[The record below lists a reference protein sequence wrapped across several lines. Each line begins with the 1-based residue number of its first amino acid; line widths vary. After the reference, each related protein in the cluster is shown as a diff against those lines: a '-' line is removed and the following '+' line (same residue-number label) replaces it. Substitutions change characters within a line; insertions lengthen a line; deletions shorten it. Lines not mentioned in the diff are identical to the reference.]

1 MIDMKGLRKKR
12 CCLLLLIFVFLLA
25 GCGSQKALTDKAFFS
40 KMKENGFKVEEDTKG
55 AAEYNEVKTIIL
67 ASNSEYQIEYYAF
80 EKEEYAINF
89 FNSNK
94 EVIEESFAGGN
105 AHITSSAVYNQN
117 FSVTTS
123 TDYVYLARMKDT
135 SILVLADK
143 EDKNSVEAI
152 MKKLGY

>member
-55 AAEYNEVKTIIL
+55 AAEYNEVKTIVL

-89 FNSNK
+89 FNSNR
-94 EVIEESFAGGN
+94 EVIAGALEGGN
-105 AHITSSAVYNQN
+105 SHMTSSGAHNQTL
-117 FSVTTS
+117 SVTTF
-123 TDYVYLARMKDT
+123 TDYVYLARVQDT
-135 SILVLADK
+135 CILVLADK